1 MCHSL
6 QTPSET
12 NDTMEKRDDAIG
24 IGNSKCPTEDS
35 ALKSPGQQVMNYY
48 AQECFPFHLP

>member
-48 AQECFPFHLP
+48 AHECFPFHLP